1 MDIILGAAGIGLMW
15 LLMSVLSMIALAA
28 ILCGYENVTKKESE
42 ILHDNKKMSQA
53 ALVIGALI
61 TLALFAKRGGFL

>member
-15 LLMSVLSMIALAA
+15 LMISAMSMIAMAI
-28 ILCGYENVTKKESE
+28 ILCGYESVTKKETE
-42 ILHDNKKMSQA
+42 LLHDNKKMSQV